1 MEEAIDMRDAK
12 EKLMDIYV
20 VDDVS
25 NLIHDFS
32 KFLSPRLNDKLEPI
46 GFVFAC
52 DLALHDLRS
61 GVDGYTH
68 KPIRNCLVGYP
79 GMVYSIIRMRIPE
92 IADAVLPSRFA
103 DEVRDEVARTS

>member
-12 EKLMDIYV
+12 EKLMDISV

-25 NLIHDFS
+25 NLIHEFG

-61 GVDGYTH
+61 GVDGYN
-68 KPIRNCLVGYP
+68 KPIQNRLVGYP
-79 GMVYSIIRMRIPE
+79 GTVYSIIRMRIPE
-92 IADAVLPSRFA
+92 IADAVLPRRFA